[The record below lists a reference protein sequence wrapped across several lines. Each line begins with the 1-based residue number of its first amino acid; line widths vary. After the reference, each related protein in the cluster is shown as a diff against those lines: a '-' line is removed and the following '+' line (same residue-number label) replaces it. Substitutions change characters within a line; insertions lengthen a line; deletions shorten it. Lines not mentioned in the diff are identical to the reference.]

1 MENELRSILLT
12 TAEAYASA
20 ANCALSTVSR
30 RCRSEN
36 GFFARIAKPEN
47 SFTARTFDEVM
58 IWFATN
64 WPEDADLP
72 AHLRRYVRP
81 MVTISA
87 EPAGAAA

>member
-20 ANCALSTVSR
+20 ANCAVSTASR
-30 RCRSEN
+30 RCRGEP
-36 GFFARIAKPEN
+36 GFFKRITNPEN

-58 IWFATN
+58 IWFATH

-81 MVTISA
+81 LASASA